1 MCLHLQWLACRWT
14 LVAVNNELQWLSC
27 RWTPVAC
34 LSMDSSVDRSI
45 PVAVV
50 STGSS
55 GCRVHR
61 LQWPQWLSFR
71 LIQVDPVVVVLIDS
85 SSGCCSSGSS
95 GCRSIDSSGC
105 RSTPVAPV
113 AVVRST
119 PVAVI
124 PVAPVAVVSMDRLQ
138 WLSCRSID
146 STPVDRLQSI
156 DSSGCRS
163 TPVFQ
168 WLQWLLYG

>member
-113 AVVRST
+113 AVDRST

-124 PVAPVAVVSMDRLQ
+124 PVAPVAVDRLQ
-138 WLSCRSID
+138 WLLID
-146 STPVDRLQSI
+146 PLQWLSI
-156 DSSGCRS
+156 DSSGSSGCR
-163 TPVFQ
+163 VDR
-168 WLQWLLYG
+168 LQ